1 MMKNRLSAAVGMLA
15 AGTLLLTACG
25 SAPTLDEAWPE
36 VRKNVEEAE
45 SLRVNVEA
53 TGEEKDGTGTADLA
67 GATDDSHMKGTMNV
81 TMGGDAVDMEVL
93 RRDGDVYIK
102 MSGEDNALTQMV
114 GDKWLK
120 MPASEAES
128 MGDFAMSS
136 LVDDMVEEMPAADAF
151 DDHDI
156 EAEEVEIEGEKYDK
170 YVIPQE
176 LLESETAGDT
186 YYVDREDN
194 TMFRVEGAKSE
205 DGKQDTVVTFTE
217 WNSVEAPEAPAEDE
231 VFDQSQLTNP

>member
-151 DDHDI
+151 DDDDI

>member
-53 TGEEKDGTGTADLA
+53 TGEEEDGTDTADLA